1 MKRTCPNPDCQ
12 STHII
17 KKGYAPKRMSDGY
30 KARKFLCKSCGQR
43 FSSATSDPCFGQKKR
58 HLNDQIDRLLASG
71 MSRNNIARFLGIH
84 RRTVQRRIEFLGK
97 LCKSKNDKL
106 LAEFPPVPEVQ
117 FDEMETFEHTKMK
130 PLSVALAVDRATRVI
145 LGIEVSQIPANGPL
159 AAKSVE
165 KYGYRRDERRPAMCK
180 MLAGLT
186 PLLADQVHFESD
198 KATWYPQAL
207 SAVFGSTE
215 RSLDTKDANLDTKD
229 ANMDTKNHKSELKKV
244 IQYKHTTYKGRK
256 SCITGQ
262 GELKKGK
269 DDPLFPL
276 NHTAAMIR
284 YNMSRMIRR
293 TWCTTKKVEYLIHH
307 LNIYA
312 YHHNLN
318 CINEQK
324 KKKAAEDH
332 PQIEGRVGVEDQ
344 ELKMALELMF

>member
-1 MKRTCPNPDCQ
+1 
-12 STHII
+12 
-17 KKGYAPKRMSDGY
+17 
-30 KARKFLCKSCGQR
+30 
-43 FSSATSDPCFGQKKR
+43 
-58 HLNDQIDRLLASG
+58 
-71 MSRNNIARFLGIH
+71 LGVH

-97 LCKSKNDKL
+97 QCKSKNDKL
-106 LAEFPPVPEVQ
+106 LAECQPVPEVQ

-130 PLSVALAVDRATRVI
+130 PVSVALAVDRATRVI
-145 LGIEVSQIPANGPL
+145 LGIEVSQIPANGLL

-165 KYGYRRDERRPAMCK
+165 KYGHRKDERRPAMGK
-180 MLAGLT
+180 MLAGIA

-198 KATWYPQAL
+198 KATWYPQVL
-207 SAVFGSTE
+207 SDVFG
-215 RSLDTKDANLDTKD
+215 TKNAHT
-229 ANMDTKNHKSELKKV
+229 DTKNEKSELEKV

-262 GELKKGK
+262 GELKEGK
-269 DDPLFPL
+269 NDPLFPL

-284 YNMSRMIRR
+284 YNVSRMIRR

-324 KKKAAEDH
+324 KKKEGREGAEDH
-332 PQIEGRVGVEDQ
+332 
-344 ELKMALELMF
+344 ELKMSLELIF

>member
-30 KARKFLCKSCGQR
+30 KARKFLCKSCGKR

-71 MSRNNIARFLGIH
+71 MSRNNIARFLGVH
-84 RRTVQRRIEFLGK
+84 RRTVQRRIEFLGN

-106 LAEFPPVPEVQ
+106 LAERPPVPEVQ

-130 PLSVALAVDRATRVI
+130 PVSVALAVDRATRVI
-145 LGIEVSQIPANGPL
+145 LGIEVSQIPASGLL
-159 AAKSVE
+159 AKKSVE
-165 KYGYRRDERRPAMCK
+165 KYGHRKDERRPAMRK

-207 SAVFGSTE
+207 SDVFGA
-215 RSLDTKDANLDTKD
+215 KN
-229 ANMDTKNHKSELKKV
+229 ANMDTKNEKTELKKV

-262 GELKKGK
+262 GELKEGK
-269 DDPLFPL
+269 NDPLFPL

-284 YNMSRMIRR
+284 YNVSRMIRR

-332 PQIEGRVGVEDQ
+332 PQIEGGAGVEDQ
-344 ELKMALELMF
+344 ELKMALELIF